1 MAQGLKKTSKVAR
14 KTKNVT
20 KRQRTAAAKKTVKK
34 TIKDQVRSGASLP
47 AAQALR
53 RAIVAPRRRIA
64 SRRAERWRA
73 VRWRAAATPG
83 RPRRLLR
90 AALPLR
96 SRPIPQ
102 VKKKINA
109 QIEKNTGGKA
119 ARGGQHFELSA
130 ISDSSKQVCAELR
143 KDAGKSKKQMR
154 TQKAKERAIA
164 VATKREES
172 AGIFGP

>member
-47 AAQALR
+47 AAQARR
-53 RAIVAPRRRIA
+53 RAICAAASYRGAVSRRGAPSDVARRR
-64 SRRAERWRA
+64 RP
-73 VRWRAAATPG
+73 AA
-83 RPRRLLR
+83 PRRLLR
-90 AALPLR
+90 RALPLR

>member
-34 TIKDQVRSGASLP
+34 TIKDQV
-47 AAQALR
+47 
-53 RAIVAPRRRIA
+53 
-64 SRRAERWRA
+64 
-73 VRWRAAATPG
+73 
-83 RPRRLLR
+83 
-90 AALPLR
+90 
-96 SRPIPQ
+96 
-102 VKKKINA
+102 KKKINA

-130 ISDSSKQVCAELR
+130 ISDSSKQ
-143 KDAGKSKKQMR
+143 
-154 TQKAKERAIA
+154 KAKERAIA

>member
-14 KTKNVT
+14 KTKN
-20 KRQRTAAAKKTVKK
+20 
-34 TIKDQVRSGASLP
+34 
-47 AAQALR
+47 
-53 RAIVAPRRRIA
+53 
-64 SRRAERWRA
+64 
-73 VRWRAAATPG
+73 
-83 RPRRLLR
+83 
-90 AALPLR
+90 
-96 SRPIPQ
+96 

-119 ARGGQHFELSA
+119 ARGGQHFELSRSA
-130 ISDSSKQVCAELR
+130 TAANGVAER
-143 KDAGKSKKQMR
+143 GRAGKSKKRMR